1 MAYSPTMVANNIL
14 ERSFRDSAYISP
26 MKLQKILY
34 FVASEYQKQT
44 GRQLLEDK
52 FQTWT
57 HGPVIYGV
65 YDEFRSFSRANIK
78 RFARNAEGEALK
90 IDEFWDPDLRECLD
104 RVWAATKNKG
114 AIELSKL
121 THAENSAWDRAYQK
135 ESQYLSNDDIS
146 ADVTYKSALGI

>member
-14 ERSFRDSAYISP
+14 ERSFRDGAYISP

-34 FVASEYQKQT
+34 FVASEYQKET
-44 GRQLLEDK
+44 GRPLLEDK

-65 YDEFRSFSRANIK
+65 YDEFRSFSRTSIK
-78 RFARNAEGEALK
+78 RFARNAQGEALQ
-90 IDEFWDPDLRECLD
+90 IDESCDPNLRECLD
-104 RVWAATKNKG
+104 RVWTATKNKG

-121 THAENSAWDRAYQK
+121 THAENSAWDRAYQG
-135 ESQYLSNDDIS
+135 ENQYLSSSDILS
-146 ADVTYKSALGI
+146 DTTYKSVLGI